1 MIAPAPLSEQCQLN
15 TEPPGAI
22 IDGRQRVLLMAVRQ
36 ALIICLRA
44 LEEYLGMEQS
54 IPRRLR

>member
-1 MIAPAPLSEQCQLN
+1 MIAPSPAPD
-15 TEPPGAI
+15 GDI
-22 IDGRQRVLLMAVRQ
+22 ITDNRTRVLLMALRQ

-44 LEEYLGMEQS
+44 LEDYLGMEQS